1 MTERPNLDFTLDK
14 VVHEQARLAVLTYL
28 ASSAYPAVPF
38 TELRER
44 LELSAGN
51 LSVQLRNLEDAGY
64 VHIDKRIA
72 DRKPVTTVSLT
83 PLGYDALK
91 EYIAKMEGI
100 IRALKSRGEQKE

>member
-1 MTERPNLDFTLDK
+1 MTEQQNFDFTLDK

-28 ASSAYPAVPF
+28 ASSAHPTVPF

-64 VHIDKRIA
+64 VHIDKRIT
-72 DRKPVTTVSLT
+72 DRKPVTTVSLA

-100 IRALKSRGEQKE
+100 IRALKSRGK